1 MPMTIV
7 EKIFARASGQ
17 AVVAP
22 GDLVVVEVDCA
33 VMLDM
38 SFHRHQR
45 REVLKVH
52 DPDRI
57 VIAYDHMVPAPDKD
71 SAEAHAYGREFARR
85 FGIRRLHD
93 VGPEQ
98 GVSHAIVA
106 DNAYALPGTVLVCSD
121 SHTCASGAFNCAA
134 RGIGGPDLLAAITT
148 GKTWYR
154 VGETVRYDLAG
165 ALRPG
170 VSAKDL
176 FLYLAGTYGHHT
188 NRNVEFGGP
197 GLANLSIDARRT
209 IAAMGAEL
217 SAEFATFEC
226 DERLV
231 EYVKARNPAPFT
243 PVAPD
248 PDAAYADRRTIDLD
262 RMEPLVAL
270 PDAVID
276 NSVPVSQVAGE
287 KIDQA
292 YIGSCANGSLDDLA
306 EAARVVKGR
315 RVAPGGAA
323 ARRAQH
329 PAGLSGGGEGRL
341 CRNPGRGRRGRHL
354 GDLRRLFRRA
364 YGRPRSG
371 RDLHHRLDPQL
382 QGAHGRP
389 VGAHLHGLAGHGG
402 GLGDRRL
409 HRRCGR
415 VRMIAGRV
423 WTFGDN
429 INTDLMLPG
438 ALLLATEEEQRRAVF
453 SANRPGWV
461 DQVRPGDI
469 IVGGRNYGMGSSR
482 PAARSLRNCGIAAL
496 VAESIN
502 GLFFRNAVNFGLV
515 ALECPGVAAAFAE
528 GQTAEISLA
537 DFTVTNRD
545 TGATLRA
552 LPVPQMLLDMMQG
565 GGLYPHLERQ
575 GLIAPR

>member
-1 MPMTIV
+1 MGMTIV

-38 SFHRHQR
+38 SFHKHQR

-315 RVAPGGAA
+315 RVAPGVRLLVVPNTQRVYQAAVKAGYVETLVEAGAVVTSATCGACFGGHMGVLGPGETCITASTRNFKGRMGDPSARIFMASPATVA
-323 ARRAQH
+323 ASA
-329 PAGLSGGGEGRL
+329 
-341 CRNPGRGRRGRHL
+341 
-354 GDLRRLFRRA
+354 
-364 YGRPRSG
+364 
-371 RDLHHRLDPQL
+371 
-382 QGAHGRP
+382 
-389 VGAHLHGLAGHGG
+389 
-402 GLGDRRL
+402 
-409 HRRCGR
+409 
-415 VRMIAGRV
+415 IAG
-423 WTFGDN
+423 
-429 INTDLMLPG
+429 
-438 ALLLATEEEQRRAVF
+438 
-453 SANRPGWV
+453 
-461 DQVRPGDI
+461 
-469 IVGGRNYGMGSSR
+469 
-482 PAARSLRNCGIAAL
+482 CIADAG
-496 VAESIN
+496 E
-502 GLFFRNAVNFGLV
+502 
-515 ALECPGVAAAFAE
+515 FA
-528 GQTAEISLA
+528 
-537 DFTVTNRD
+537 
-545 TGATLRA
+545 
-552 LPVPQMLLDMMQG
+552 
-565 GGLYPHLERQ
+565 
-575 GLIAPR
+575 

>member
-1 MPMTIV
+1 MGMTIV

-17 AVVAP
+17 ALVAP

-38 SFHRHQR
+38 SFHKHQR

-85 FGIRRLHD
+85 FGIWRLHD

-315 RVAPGGAA
+315 RVAPGVRLLVVPNTQRVYQAAVKAGYVETLVEAGAVVTSATCGACFGGHMGVLGPGETCITASTRNFKGRMGDPSARIFMASPATVA
-323 ARRAQH
+323 ASA
-329 PAGLSGGGEGRL
+329 
-341 CRNPGRGRRGRHL
+341 
-354 GDLRRLFRRA
+354 
-364 YGRPRSG
+364 
-371 RDLHHRLDPQL
+371 
-382 QGAHGRP
+382 
-389 VGAHLHGLAGHGG
+389 
-402 GLGDRRL
+402 
-409 HRRCGR
+409 
-415 VRMIAGRV
+415 IAG
-423 WTFGDN
+423 
-429 INTDLMLPG
+429 
-438 ALLLATEEEQRRAVF
+438 
-453 SANRPGWV
+453 
-461 DQVRPGDI
+461 
-469 IVGGRNYGMGSSR
+469 
-482 PAARSLRNCGIAAL
+482 CIADAG
-496 VAESIN
+496 E
-502 GLFFRNAVNFGLV
+502 
-515 ALECPGVAAAFAE
+515 FA
-528 GQTAEISLA
+528 
-537 DFTVTNRD
+537 
-545 TGATLRA
+545 
-552 LPVPQMLLDMMQG
+552 
-565 GGLYPHLERQ
+565 
-575 GLIAPR
+575 

>member
-1 MPMTIV
+1 MGMTIV

-17 AVVAP
+17 ALVAP

-38 SFHRHQR
+38 SFHKHQR

-248 PDAAYADRRTIDLD
+248 PDAAYADRRTIELD

-315 RVAPGGAA
+315 RVAPGVRLLVVPNTQRVYQAAVKAGYVETLVEAGAVVTSATCGACFGGHMGVLGPGETCITASTRNFKGRMGDPSARIFMASPATVA
-323 ARRAQH
+323 ASA
-329 PAGLSGGGEGRL
+329 
-341 CRNPGRGRRGRHL
+341 
-354 GDLRRLFRRA
+354 
-364 YGRPRSG
+364 
-371 RDLHHRLDPQL
+371 
-382 QGAHGRP
+382 
-389 VGAHLHGLAGHGG
+389 
-402 GLGDRRL
+402 
-409 HRRCGR
+409 
-415 VRMIAGRV
+415 IAG
-423 WTFGDN
+423 
-429 INTDLMLPG
+429 
-438 ALLLATEEEQRRAVF
+438 
-453 SANRPGWV
+453 
-461 DQVRPGDI
+461 
-469 IVGGRNYGMGSSR
+469 
-482 PAARSLRNCGIAAL
+482 CIADAG
-496 VAESIN
+496 E
-502 GLFFRNAVNFGLV
+502 
-515 ALECPGVAAAFAE
+515 FA
-528 GQTAEISLA
+528 
-537 DFTVTNRD
+537 
-545 TGATLRA
+545 
-552 LPVPQMLLDMMQG
+552 
-565 GGLYPHLERQ
+565 
-575 GLIAPR
+575 

>member
-1 MPMTIV
+1 MGMTIV

-17 AVVAP
+17 ALVAP

-38 SFHRHQR
+38 SFHKHQR

-248 PDAAYADRRTIDLD
+248 PDAAYADRRTIELD

-292 YIGSCANGSLDDLA
+292 YIGSCANGGLDDLA
-306 EAARVVKGR
+306 EAARIVKGR
-315 RVAPGGAA
+315 RVAPGVRLLVVPNTQRVYQAAVKAGYVETLVEAGAVVTSATCGACFGGHMGVLGPGETCITASTRNFKGRMGDPSARIFMASPATVA
-323 ARRAQH
+323 ASA
-329 PAGLSGGGEGRL
+329 
-341 CRNPGRGRRGRHL
+341 
-354 GDLRRLFRRA
+354 
-364 YGRPRSG
+364 
-371 RDLHHRLDPQL
+371 
-382 QGAHGRP
+382 
-389 VGAHLHGLAGHGG
+389 
-402 GLGDRRL
+402 
-409 HRRCGR
+409 
-415 VRMIAGRV
+415 IAG
-423 WTFGDN
+423 
-429 INTDLMLPG
+429 
-438 ALLLATEEEQRRAVF
+438 
-453 SANRPGWV
+453 
-461 DQVRPGDI
+461 
-469 IVGGRNYGMGSSR
+469 
-482 PAARSLRNCGIAAL
+482 CIADAG
-496 VAESIN
+496 E
-502 GLFFRNAVNFGLV
+502 
-515 ALECPGVAAAFAE
+515 FA
-528 GQTAEISLA
+528 
-537 DFTVTNRD
+537 
-545 TGATLRA
+545 
-552 LPVPQMLLDMMQG
+552 
-565 GGLYPHLERQ
+565 
-575 GLIAPR
+575 